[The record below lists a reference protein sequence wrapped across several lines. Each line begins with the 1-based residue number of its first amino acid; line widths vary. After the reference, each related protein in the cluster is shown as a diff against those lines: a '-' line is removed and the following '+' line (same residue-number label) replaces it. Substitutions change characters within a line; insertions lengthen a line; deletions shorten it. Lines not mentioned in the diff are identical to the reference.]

1 MLQPNRHRRHCK
13 RLLPDKPRTEAEIE
27 AARTRIV
34 RQHVSSLLR
43 VTGFF
48 EVERTDAEIEA
59 ARQEILRR
67 GAAVGQLDYANPE
80 VMLDPYESPARL
92 WATRRYGAFAA
103 LTLRAIAK
111 IKAGE
116 LEADKAAAHFE
127 QVARNHR
134 LRDAGAY
141 DPRFIDMLITRV
153 RHTKRASVVTIPLP
167 QNVGGCGEA

>member
-1 MLQPNRHRRHCK
+1 MSQLDGHRRHCK
-13 RLLPDKPRTEAEIE
+13 RLSPDEPRTEAEIE

-34 RQHVSSLLR
+34 RQHVSYPLR

-48 EVERTDAEIEA
+48 KVERTDAEIEA

-67 GAAVGQLDYANPE
+67 YPVYGTVGQLDCANPK

-92 WATRRYGAFAA
+92 RATRRYGAFAT

-111 IKAGE
+111 IKVGE

-134 LRDAGAY
+134 LRDARTY
-141 DPRFIDMLITRV
+141 DPYFIDLLITRV
-153 RHTKRASVVTIPLP
+153 RHTKRGS
-167 QNVGGCGEA
+167 

>member
-1 MLQPNRHRRHCK
+1 MSQPNRHSRHCK
-13 RLLPDKPRTEAEIE
+13 RLSPDEPRTEAEIE

-34 RQHVSSLLR
+34 RQHVSYPLR

-48 EVERTDAEIEA
+48 KVERTDAEIEA

-67 GAAVGQLDYANPE
+67 YPVYGTVGQLDCANPK

-92 WATRRYGAFAA
+92 RATRRYGAFAT

-111 IKAGE
+111 IKVGE

-127 QVARNHR
+127 QVAKNHR
-134 LRDAGAY
+134 LRDAGLKQQNAY
-141 DPRFIDMLITRV
+141 DILITRV
-153 RHTKRASVVTIPLP
+153 RHTKRAS
-167 QNVGGCGEA
+167 